1 MRIKKKSKVEFSDI
15 KRGITGKKEGKV
27 RLINKKQLD
36 ILKLKC
42 ALWDDNSS

>member
-27 RLINKKQLD
+27 
-36 ILKLKC
+36 
-42 ALWDDNSS
+42 